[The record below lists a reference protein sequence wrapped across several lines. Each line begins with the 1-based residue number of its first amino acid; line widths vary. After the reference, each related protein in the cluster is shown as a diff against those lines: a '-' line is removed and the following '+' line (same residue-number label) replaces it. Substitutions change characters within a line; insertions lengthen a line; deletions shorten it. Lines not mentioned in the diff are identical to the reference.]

1 MKRGSGPG
9 LGISPN
15 PEFCAP
21 DPITPFLFINIV
33 ERMLNSFVFINIVER
48 RKVDIFSTCV
58 FNNLMKIAFIFYPF
72 FFMTLAT
79 EDRLTI
85 LVSITYIFARF
96 SLFIANPFCF
106 RCIVESRGFF

>member
-58 FNNLMKIAFIFYPF
+58 FNKLKKFSTAFRPP
-72 FFMTLAT
+72 FMTVAT
-79 EDRLTI
+79 EDGLTI
-85 LVSITYIFARF
+85 LVSII
-96 SLFIANPFCF
+96 
-106 RCIVESRGFF
+106 